1 MIDYFKEFQLNLEN
15 QLDSTK
21 LKEVCQVGYE
31 VDNNLCF
38 TIIIPNIFINSRSK
52 QKDKMFIKTPKD
64 TLKVFKDAIRDEKEI
79 IIRDSESKQ
88 ITKGK

>member
-21 LKEVCQVGYE
+21 SKEVYQVGYE

-52 QKDKMFIKTPKD
+52 QN
-64 TLKVFKDAIRDEKEI
+64 
-79 IIRDSESKQ
+79 
-88 ITKGK
+88 G